1 MDAKEVVGKE
11 NEVPGSPVA
20 AKATVKV
27 DGATTAGKTAAE
39 SGGETKVRMRA
50 RVTEFGYPPVHDA
63 LILGV
68 KAPQGTEAFK
78 KGLGLLVSTPFEQ
91 LSIKDD
97 IIGSVLVRSS
107 VLRRISPERLVDFV
121 MRRVKPLMGIEEI
134 LHVDMSIEVELD
146 DESP

>member
-11 NEVPGSPVA
+11 NEVPGSP
-20 AKATVKV
+20 ATVRV
-27 DGATTAGKTAAE
+27 VARPEE
-39 SGGETKVRMRA
+39 SKPFGDTKVRMRA

-68 KAPQGTEAFK
+68 KAPQGMEAFK

-91 LSIKDD
+91 ISVKDD

-107 VLRRISPERLVDFV
+107 VLRRISPEKLLDFI

-134 LHVDMSIEVELD
+134 LHLDMSIEVELD
-146 DESP
+146 DESR

>member
-11 NEVPGSPVA
+11 NEVSGSPA
-20 AKATVKV
+20 PARATVKV
-27 DGATTAGKTAAE
+27 DGGKTAGW
-39 SGGETKVRMRA
+39 SGGETKVHVRA

-68 KAPQGTEAFK
+68 NAPQGTEAFK

-91 LSIKDD
+91 ISIKDD
-97 IIGSVLVRSS
+97 TIGSVLVRSS
-107 VLRRISPERLVDFV
+107 VLRRISPEKLLDFI

-134 LHVDMSIEVELD
+134 LHLDMSIEVELD
-146 DESP
+146 DESR

>member
-1 MDAKEVVGKE
+1 MPRTLIITPTYNEAENLPRFVKAVRSSLPDADLLVVDD
-11 NEVPGSPVA
+11 GSP
-20 AKATVKV
+20 
-27 DGATTAGKTAAE
+27 DGT
-39 SGGETKVRMRA
+39 GEIA
-50 RVTEFGYPPVHDA
+50 DA
-63 LILGV
+63 LGAGDPHVRVMHRPGKLGL
-68 KAPQGTEAFK
+68 GTAYVEAFK

-146 DESP
+146 DE